1 MSTTTS
7 NPAAARRSWM
17 RRAALAAVVLV
28 PLAFAGL
35 FVGAL
40 GQGDDALEN
49 IPVAIVNDDTLQV
62 TTAADGTEQN
72 VFAGR
77 QLVTELTGST
87 GFEWTITNE
96 EDAEAAL
103 DAGEVY
109 AILTIPSS
117 FSDSILSLSSDNPT
131 QADISIRTDDAHSY
145 LTGSVAQVVGQ
156 TMTDTFG
163 KEITAQY
170 IGGIYASI
178 GDLGT
183 ALTQAADGASQLA
196 DGAGSLSSGLSQYTS
211 GVGGVASGAG
221 DLASGVTDY
230 AGGVNSL
237 SSGLSTLARETSRL
251 GELAGGVKDYTDG
264 VSGVTAG
271 LKALDPAT
279 PVGDPYVQQ
288 LIGGLSRID
297 QGSSTLAAGASGLP
311 ALQSGIAQSAAGAAQ
326 LAGGSGS
333 LVSGANGLASGAYQL
348 AAGSDALVSGA
359 NGLASGASELAT
371 GLQSGADQV
380 PAGDSD
386 AAAASAEVAA
396 DPVTLSVTTDNPVSD
411 IGQIVAT
418 FFVPLGLW
426 LGALAVFLVLR
437 PVTTRLLS
445 STARDGRLVASTLTR
460 ASLVTGA
467 QAVLLVALLHGALG
481 VGWELLPATLGF
493 SLLTAIAFTAFHY
506 LLTVGLGRAGL
517 VVSLFV
523 LAIQITSTGGVYPIE
538 LLSSPFQI
546 VSPFLPLTYAV
557 DGMQGILAGGNP
569 GGVLSS
575 AVLLLAFGA
584 VSVLLSLL
592 VIGRARRARA
602 LGLVPTTA

>member
-1 MSTTTS
+1 VQYFLDLLATTAGEGS
-7 NPAAARRSWM
+7 KLSAGA
-17 RRAALAAVVLV
+17 
-28 PLAFAGL
+28 AGL
-35 FVGAL
+35 
-40 GQGDDALEN
+40 
-49 IPVAIVNDDTLQV
+49 
-62 TTAADGTEQN
+62 
-72 VFAGR
+72 
-77 QLVTELTGST
+77 
-87 GFEWTITNE
+87 
-96 EDAEAAL
+96 
-103 DAGEVY
+103 
-109 AILTIPSS
+109 PS
-117 FSDSILSLSSDNPT
+117 
-131 QADISIRTDDAHSY
+131 
-145 LTGSVAQVVGQ
+145 
-156 TMTDTFG
+156 
-163 KEITAQY
+163 
-170 IGGIYASI
+170 
-178 GDLGT
+178 
-183 ALTQAADGASQLA
+183 
-196 DGAGSLSSGLSQYTS
+196 
-211 GVGGVASGAG
+211 
-221 DLASGVTDY
+221 
-230 AGGVNSL
+230 
-237 SSGLSTLARETSRL
+237 
-251 GELAGGVKDYTDG
+251 
-264 VSGVTAG
+264 
-271 LKALDPAT
+271 
-279 PVGDPYVQQ
+279 
-288 LIGGLSRID
+288 
-297 QGSSTLAAGASGLP
+297 
-311 ALQSGIAQSAAGAAQ
+311 LQSGIAQAAGGAAQ

-523 LAIQITSTGGVYPIE
+523 LAIQITSTGGIYPIE
-538 LLSSPFQI
+538 VLSSPFQV

-569 GGVLSS
+569 GGVVSS

-584 VSVLLSLL
+584 VSVLLSLV
-592 VIGRARRARA
+592 VIGRTRRARA
-602 LGLVPTTA
+602 LGLVPTTV